1 MKKTIL
7 SMICCLALLTGCDG
21 NTSSSTDTS
30 SDTTS
35 KVESYALTVTADE
48 GVASVVITS
57 DGVEVEDIQAVDAG
71 TNLVATVE
79 LVDHHDLVSVSL
91 DEVALTA
98 DEGTK
103 SYPFVMPEA
112 DATLTV
118 VTSETSYVITID
130 NDETKGSVTLYDA
143 TSGEVKTDLAY
154 HYGDS
159 LKVVVI
165 PESGYVTETVV
176 VNGVS
181 HELDGNSSYTFDAEF
196 GNFTIESVYL
206 ANSPLTYSK
215 TTFASSLSKYE
226 VVPEGVENFV
236 SGDAVLE
243 GTTVHVT
250 IQYDWLSD
258 NVGSYLLYVN
268 DECIPFTAE
277 DLDTAMTSATIEF
290 AMPAEATE
298 VVLTFNQ
305 AYVPTAE
312 NPVAVTIEYDSAN
325 LDLYGYVEGAVYDFT
340 NYKYMQ
346 LVFIARSENYTFDKV
361 TATFTDGTTSSISS
375 QFRNGVCEFSYYN
388 YSKTLSGLVFE
399 GSLKEIY
406 TINYVGIESVDD
418 LLLAW
423 GGEVATTGMEG
434 EYIHCESVSSN
445 VEGKYIKEIVITS
458 EDENFDPYISG
469 PSTWNIYWSWNF
481 TMPSADVTITITLA
495 DSPTITVNGEHF
507 TYEFRSDS
515 YSSGSVITSPYPG
528 QNIFVWFHTDE
539 GYLVSTVQVDGENVD
554 VFTGTNYT
562 TYEEY
567 AYINFKMPETNVVI
581 DVTCT
586 TAHSVTLSYD
596 STQVNA
602 SLPKGNSYAEGA
614 TVSISVSAKNALYQ
628 ITDVYV
634 QDHPEIIVTK
644 GSYYTFKM
652 PAEDVVVVIEAESTP
667 TLDVT
672 LEVVGGENG
681 TFTFSNYQSNVS
693 ITQDSTSFDMSL
705 VANTSNSINV
715 KPATGY
721 QASLSY
727 FVGESIETATEK
739 VVSPTSISGGT
750 YYFNFTTPAD
760 LVGVKLTFSEAAP
773 VQIIIDNQ
781 TGDDLTYTY
790 TVNKESADNLDA
802 VYVGDY
808 FSIAVN
814 ETPADGYQYKIVVKN
829 ASGVEVSN
837 STYYGGYAVSG
848 DMTVTITKYAAY
860 TLTVDIDSSLSNVS
874 ASLYTQNY
882 SSYTNGSIIPE
893 GTSVRFSLSY
903 YGATPVDVTITV
915 GGEVLYEFV
924 GIDSYFYHQDE
935 DHNYIYWEVTGNVV
949 ITVVPSSSN

>member
-21 NTSSSTDTS
+21 NTSSTTTN
-30 SDTTS
+30 DTTTS
-35 KVESYALTVTADE
+35 EAELYALTVSADE

-91 DEVALTA
+91 DDVALTV
-98 DEGTK
+98 DEGTS

-118 VTSETSYVITID
+118 ITSETSYAITID

-143 TSGEVKTDLAY
+143 TSGEVKTDLTF

-165 PESGYVTETVV
+165 PEIGYVTETVV

-181 HELDGNSSYTFDAEF
+181 HELDGSSSYTFDAEF
-196 GNFTIESVYL
+196 GNFTIKSVYL

-215 TTFASSLSKYE
+215 TTFANSLSKYE
-226 VVPEGVENFV
+226 VVPEGVENYV

-258 NVGSYLLYVN
+258 TIGSYLLYVN
-268 DECIPFTAE
+268 DECIPFTAD
-277 DLDTAMTSATIEF
+277 DLDTAMTSATIDF
-290 AMPAEATE
+290 TMPAKATE

-312 NPVAVTIEYDSAN
+312 NPVAVTVEYDSTN

-346 LVFIARSENYTFDKV
+346 LLFVAHSENYTFDKV
-361 TATFTDGTTSSISS
+361 SVTFTDGSTSSISA

-388 YSKTLSGLVFE
+388 YSKTMSSLVFE
-399 GSLKEIY
+399 GSVKEIY
-406 TINYVGIESVDD
+406 SINYVGIESVDD
-418 LLLAW
+418 LLSVW
-423 GGEVATTGMEG
+423 GDELATTSMEG
-434 EYIHCESVSSN
+434 SEIYCSGITSN

-458 EDENFDPYISG
+458 EAENFSPNVNG
-469 PSTWNIYWSWNF
+469 PSVYSAYWSWFF
-481 TMPSADVTITITLA
+481 TMPNADVTITVTLA

-507 TYEFRSDS
+507 TYEIKDGN
-515 YSSGSVITSPYPG
+515 YSTSTVITSPYPG
-528 QNIFVWFHTDE
+528 QNIYVWFHTDS
-539 GYLVSTVQVDGENVD
+539 GYLVGTVQVDGENVD
-554 VFTGTNYT
+554 VYSGTNHST
-562 TYEEY
+562 GEQFS
-567 AYINFKMPETNVVI
+567 YINFKMPETNVVV

-596 STQVNA
+596 STRVNA
-602 SLPKGNSYAEGA
+602 NLIDGDSYAEGT
-614 TVSISVSAKNALYQ
+614 TVSIYASATSALYE
-628 ITDVYV
+628 ITNVYI

-644 GSYYTFKM
+644 GSYYTFVM
-652 PAEDVVVVIEAESTP
+652 PAEDVVVVIETETTP

-693 ITQDSTSFDMSL
+693 INQDSTSFDMSL
-705 VANTSNSINV
+705 VANTSNSINA
-715 KPATGY
+715 KPTSGY

-739 VVSPTSISGGT
+739 VVSPTSISGGS
-750 YYFNFTTPAD
+750 YYFNFSTPTD
-760 LVGVKLTFSEAAP
+760 LVGVKLTFSEATP
-773 VQIIIDNQ
+773 VQIFIDNQ
-781 TGDDLTYTY
+781 TGDDLTYKY
-790 TVNKESADNLDA
+790 TVNKESVDNLDA
-802 VYVGDY
+802 VYAGDY
-808 FSIAVN
+808 FSIAIN
-814 ETPADGYQYKIVVKN
+814 EKPADGYQYKIVVTN

-837 STYYGGYAVSG
+837 NTYYGGYAVSG

-860 TLTVDIDSSLSNVS
+860 TFTVDVDSSLSGVS
-874 ASLYTQNY
+874 AYLYTKNY
-882 SSYTNGSIIPE
+882 SSYSNGSIIPE

-924 GIDSYFYHQDE
+924 GIDSYFSHQDE
-935 DHNYIYWEVTGNVV
+935 DSNYIYWEVIGNVV
-949 ITVVPSSSN
+949 VTVVPSSGN